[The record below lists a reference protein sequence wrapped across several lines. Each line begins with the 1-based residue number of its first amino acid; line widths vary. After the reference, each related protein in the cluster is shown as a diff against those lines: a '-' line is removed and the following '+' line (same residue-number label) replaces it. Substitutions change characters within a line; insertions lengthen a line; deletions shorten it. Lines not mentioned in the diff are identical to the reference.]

1 MANVRLWFSFPWT
14 YFSRWIDTIATQ
26 ANTGLEDT
34 EPADPEPQVVT
45 AVPTG
50 VAGNNGVPMHQQEKQ
65 GGKCCGC
72 CCDYR
77 RAVIVLACISIVLG
91 ILGLA
96 SNPNQQ
102 NNNNI
107 NDDELEQE
115 IEDIAD
121 SYRTSSIIVTAIG
134 LAMAL
139 LALGGGIT
147 FNWMMVRSSQASTK
161 QQTPPKKCSNSRLSI
176 FTRVSYSINPFY
188 SGLEIFLFISCR
200 LECLLCTRSSHLLLL
215 LLWVCNN
222 LTKLWIN

>member
-1 MANVRLWFSFPWT
+1 
-14 YFSRWIDTIATQ
+14 
-26 ANTGLEDT
+26 
-34 EPADPEPQVVT
+34 
-45 AVPTG
+45 
-50 VAGNNGVPMHQQEKQ
+50 MHQQEKQ

-147 FNWMMVRSSQASTK
+147 FNWMMVGR
-161 QQTPPKKCSNSRLSI
+161 
-176 FTRVSYSINPFY
+176 
-188 SGLEIFLFISCR
+188 
-200 LECLLCTRSSHLLLL
+200 
-215 LLWVCNN
+215 
-222 LTKLWIN
+222 